1 MAKVEDNLENQ
12 DPKAEIEAAIV
23 SQNQSRKQ
31 KNEFKNTDDAQEN
44 PFIEKV
50 INISRVSKVV
60 KGGRRF
66 SFSALVVVG
75 DGKGRVG
82 YALGKANEVAD
93 SIRKG
98 SKGAQ
103 RYMFEVPRK
112 GDTIPH
118 EIIGKFGAARV
129 LLKPASP
136 GTGIIAGGPVR
147 ALCDACGI
155 KDIRAKRLGSQN
167 PGNVIKATVDGFK
180 NLSIKK
186 DRFESE
192 E

>member
-1 MAKVEDNLENQ
+1 MANVEEKKNEQ
-12 DPKAEIEAAIV
+12 AAVTPPKKAEEKTSQAQAPVAIA
-23 SQNQSRKQ
+23 
-31 KNEFKNTDDAQEN
+31 EQET
-44 PFIEKV
+44 FIEKV
-50 INISRVSKVV
+50 IHINRVSKVV

-75 DGKGRVG
+75 DGKGKVG
-82 YALGKANEVAD
+82 YGLGKANEVAD

-98 SKGAQ
+98 STCARRDMIDIPQ
-103 RYMFEVPRK
+103 R

-118 EIIGKFGAARV
+118 EIIGVYGAAKV

-147 ALCDACGI
+147 ALCEAGGL
-155 KDIRAKRLGSQN
+155 KDIRAKRLGSGN
-167 PGNVIKATVDGFK
+167 PNNVIKAALDGFSK
-180 NLSIKK
+180 LSTKK

>member
-1 MAKVEDNLENQ
+1 LANVEEKKDVQTATKPQN
-12 DPKAEIEAAIV
+12 KAEEKRSP
-23 SQNQSRKQ
+23 SQAPVAV
-31 KNEFKNTDDAQEN
+31 EEQET
-44 PFIEKV
+44 FIEKV
-50 INISRVSKVV
+50 IHINRVSKVV

-75 DGKGRVG
+75 DGKGKVG

-98 SKGAQ
+98 STSARRDMIDIPQ
-103 RYMFEVPRK
+103 R

-118 EIIGKFGAARV
+118 EIIGVYGAAKV

-147 ALCDACGI
+147 ALCEAGGL
-155 KDIRAKRLGSQN
+155 KDIRAKRLGSGN
-167 PGNVIKATVDGFK
+167 PNNVIKATLDGFSK
-180 NLSIKK
+180 LSIKK